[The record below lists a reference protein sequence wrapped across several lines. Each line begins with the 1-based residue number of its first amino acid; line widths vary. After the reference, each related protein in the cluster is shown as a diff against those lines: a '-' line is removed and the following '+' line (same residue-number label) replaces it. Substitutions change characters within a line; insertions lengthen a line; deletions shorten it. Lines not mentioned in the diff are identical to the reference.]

1 MGYRKGEEVLS
12 MRLGKEQA
20 AGFVED
26 LEAAANGAEEIKA
39 DSSGRISLIPAP
51 EPVTVAG

>member
-1 MGYRKGEEVLS
+1 

-20 AGFVED
+20 VGYVED
-26 LEAAANGAEEIKA
+26 IEAAPNGAEEIKI
-39 DSSGRISLIPAP
+39 DSSERMPLTPAP

>member
-1 MGYRKGEEVLS
+1 

-20 AGFVED
+20 AGYVED
-26 LEAAANGAEEIKA
+26 SLEDTDTGPIGKEEIKFE
-39 DSSGRISLIPAP
+39 SSERMPLNPAP